1 MSGECGHEEVALEYL
16 EVIYKSGEQE
26 ITEERVAEVCQNE
39 QCQKMFHSEMMIWI

>member
-16 EVIYKSGEQE
+16 EVIYRTEDQE
-26 ITEERVAEVCQNE
+26 IIEERVEEVCQNE